1 MKLEEKMK
9 NLLEYTKTEA
19 KIISESFDVVLSVL
33 LYSIVSNFA
42 FLILSLSPLMAKGT
56 IMFLTRPRLFSQ
68 GVEKMS

>member
-33 LYSIVSNFA
+33 LYSIV
-42 FLILSLSPLMAKGT
+42 
-56 IMFLTRPRLFSQ
+56 
-68 GVEKMS
+68 